1 MPQKQTNRVMADRIR
16 YMIVPTS
23 DLSWFAEKLAETIQV
38 ISDAWSDSGAV
49 VSNDEASPQLLQE
62 ALQQLIQVLQTQVQG
77 GALEEYQANNQAE
90 VVDVNE
96 LGDYG
101 LNMLLEL
108 YQMATDL
115 GLDEQLESLEQL
127 SLSLSLWIVEKEGEL
142 GTIDLV
148 VNSLARVANHCA
160 DLASLER
167 LFFIMGEILDAIPPL
182 SPEELLDQSG
192 LHPSQL
198 LLLNRAI
205 VATRTLTPRLMEIA
219 YTDVSEL
226 LPDEAQRF
234 FSEGMEQ
241 IEIQNY
247 PDAVREVIENYYCKW
262 PSSKTLH

>member
-1 MPQKQTNRVMADRIR
+1 
-16 YMIVPTS
+16 MIVPPS
-23 DLSWFAEKLAETIQV
+23 DLGWFADKLAETIQV
-38 ISDAWSDSGAV
+38 ISDAWDDSGAV
-49 VSNDEASPQLLQE
+49 VSADEASPQFLHE
-62 ALQQLIQVLQTQVQG
+62 ALQQLIQVLQTQVPG
-77 GALEEYQANNQAE
+77 GGLEEYPDNRVE
-90 VVDVNE
+90 GVDISE

-101 LNMLLEL
+101 LQMLLEL

-115 GLDEQLESLEQL
+115 ALDEQLESLEQL
-127 SLSLSLWIVEKEGEL
+127 SLSLSLWVVGKEGEL
-142 GTIDLV
+142 STMDLV
-148 VNSLARVANHCA
+148 VNSLARIANHCT

-167 LFFIMGEILDAIPPL
+167 LFFVMGEILDAIPPL
-182 SPEELLDQSG
+182 SPEDLLHQSA
-192 LHPSQL
+192 LHPFQL

-226 LPDEAQRF
+226 LPEEAPRF

-247 PDAVREVIENYYCKW
+247 PDAVREVIENYYRKW